1 MINITKLK
9 DIREDNDISQAQM
22 AEILG
27 VNRSTYSLWE
37 LGINIIPLK
46 SLCNFADYFNY
57 SIDYVLGLTN
67 IRKNPNL
74 IKGLDLIKLG
84 ENIKKIRLQN
94 ELSQENIASMIGV
107 TQACIT
113 RYEKG
118 LICISPSN
126 LYKLSK
132 EFKISLSE
140 LCGKVKSR

>member
-1 MINITKLK
+1 
-9 DIREDNDISQAQM
+9 M

-37 LGINIIPLK
+37 LGINIISLK

-84 ENIKKIRLQN
+84 ENIKRIRLQN
-94 ELSQENIASMIGV
+94 ELSQENIASTIGV

-113 RYEKG
+113 RYEKA
-118 LICISPSN
+118 LICISTSN

>member
-57 SIDYVLGLTN
+57 SIDYVLELTN

-118 LICISPSN
+118 LICISTSN